1 MELDYNKLLDM
12 VSEMGY
18 RLMKSG
24 AEIYRVEESIQ
35 RLLQSYGA
43 PRGEVFAIPNCL
55 MVSLTSP
62 DGRPVTQIRRMP
74 THGTDIY
81 LLEKYN
87 GLCRRLCRETPAFEE
102 ALEQMEAITRTHR
115 VYSLPTQLAAHFLG
129 CGMFSLFY
137 GGTPADGLCG
147 GLCGMVIGLCMAL
160 MTRLGANLFFRT
172 IAGGAASALAA
183 VALTRL
189 GVGQNQDAD
198 GPGARH
204 RHDQRHAGHHGR
216 RYGGGHQQ
224 GGGGAAH
231 RRGHRSGHRPG
242 PGPDP
247 DGDGRRAMREAL
259 LYLLPCV
266 YAFLACIGF
275 SMLFNIHGA
284 GMLICAGGGALG
296 WLCYLLTGPLVGN
309 DIIQSFF
316 AALVIS
322 AWSEVMA
329 RLRKCPVTSYLL
341 VALFPLVPGGG
352 IYYTMEHALNGDTEL
367 FLDTL
372 MHTLGLAGALAVGV
386 LLVASV
392 VRLFTTYQSRRRG

>member
-1 MELDYNKLLDM
+1 
-12 VSEMGY
+12 
-18 RLMKSG
+18 
-24 AEIYRVEESIQ
+24 
-35 RLLQSYGA
+35 
-43 PRGEVFAIPNCL
+43 
-55 MVSLTSP
+55 
-62 DGRPVTQIRRMP
+62 
-74 THGTDIY
+74 
-81 LLEKYN
+81 
-87 GLCRRLCRETPAFEE
+87 
-102 ALEQMEAITRTHR
+102 
-115 VYSLPTQLAAHFLG
+115 
-129 CGMFSLFY
+129 
-137 GGTPADGLCG
+137 
-147 GLCGMVIGLCMAL
+147 
-160 MTRLGANLFFRT
+160 
-172 IAGGAASALAA
+172 
-183 VALTRL
+183 
-189 GVGQNQDAD
+189 
-198 GPGARH
+198 
-204 RHDQRHAGHHGR
+204 
-216 RYGGGHQQ
+216 
-224 GGGGAAH
+224 
-231 RRGHRSGHRPG
+231 
-242 PGPDP
+242 
-247 DGDGRRAMREAL
+247 MREAL

-322 AWSEVMA
+322 
-329 RLRKCPVTSYLL
+329 VTSYLL

>member
-1 MELDYNKLLDM
+1 
-12 VSEMGY
+12 
-18 RLMKSG
+18 
-24 AEIYRVEESIQ
+24 
-35 RLLQSYGA
+35 
-43 PRGEVFAIPNCL
+43 
-55 MVSLTSP
+55 
-62 DGRPVTQIRRMP
+62 
-74 THGTDIY
+74 
-81 LLEKYN
+81 
-87 GLCRRLCRETPAFEE
+87 
-102 ALEQMEAITRTHR
+102 
-115 VYSLPTQLAAHFLG
+115 
-129 CGMFSLFY
+129 
-137 GGTPADGLCG
+137 
-147 GLCGMVIGLCMAL
+147 
-160 MTRLGANLFFRT
+160 
-172 IAGGAASALAA
+172 
-183 VALTRL
+183 
-189 GVGQNQDAD
+189 
-198 GPGARH
+198 
-204 RHDQRHAGHHGR
+204 
-216 RYGGGHQQ
+216 
-224 GGGGAAH
+224 
-231 RRGHRSGHRPG
+231 
-242 PGPDP
+242 
-247 DGDGRRAMREAL
+247 MREAL

-316 AALVIS
+316 ATQPGGQEFAQK
-322 AWSEVMA
+322 VMA

>member
-1 MELDYNKLLDM
+1 
-12 VSEMGY
+12 
-18 RLMKSG
+18 
-24 AEIYRVEESIQ
+24 
-35 RLLQSYGA
+35 
-43 PRGEVFAIPNCL
+43 
-55 MVSLTSP
+55 
-62 DGRPVTQIRRMP
+62 
-74 THGTDIY
+74 
-81 LLEKYN
+81 
-87 GLCRRLCRETPAFEE
+87 
-102 ALEQMEAITRTHR
+102 
-115 VYSLPTQLAAHFLG
+115 
-129 CGMFSLFY
+129 
-137 GGTPADGLCG
+137 
-147 GLCGMVIGLCMAL
+147 
-160 MTRLGANLFFRT
+160 
-172 IAGGAASALAA
+172 
-183 VALTRL
+183 
-189 GVGQNQDAD
+189 
-198 GPGARH
+198 
-204 RHDQRHAGHHGR
+204 
-216 RYGGGHQQ
+216 
-224 GGGGAAH
+224 
-231 RRGHRSGHRPG
+231 
-242 PGPDP
+242 
-247 DGDGRRAMREAL
+247 MREVL

-386 LLVASV
+386 VTFGNRSFDNALAELCVTLETDGFHTVAAAAFV
-392 VRLFTTYQSRRRG
+392 GRHAFTDRLAAGRPDGDDLRQADAFARCVAERVRALAAPPAPAEEAPVDEEPKEE